1 MQTTT
6 RRRLPAV
13 LLLLAFA
20 PLIAVLGCTSGR
32 DTQQGTAVT
41 DNKSAATPSS
51 SPTAAATDAEADHAH
66 KPGAHGGLIVSIGLD
81 SYHAEAL
88 VEQGGTLKL
97 LMLGQDESRILEV
110 EKQTLKAYVKAAGS
124 ASAIPI
130 DVMPVPQDG
139 DADGS
144 TSQFVARLPEELQGK
159 ELDITIPNI
168 RIKGERFRIGF
179 TTRQE
184 QHESGHGSVPAGVAS
199 NEETQLYLTPGG
211 KYTVA
216 DIQAN
221 GNKTASQKFEGIA
234 SNHDLKPKVGDR
246 ICPVTLTKAN
256 PDFTWVIDGQKYQ
269 FCCPPCVDEYL
280 TLAKTKP
287 EELQPAD
294 SFVKK

>member
-1 MQTTT
+1 MQTKS
-6 RRRLPAV
+6 RRRLMAL

-20 PLIAVLGCTSGR
+20 PLLAVVGCGTGR
-32 DTQQGTAVT
+32 DSGSGPAST
-41 DNKSAATPSS
+41 DGKTAATPQT
-51 SPTAAATDAEADHAH
+51 SPVEPAQSEADHAH

-88 VEQGGTLKL
+88 LEQGGTLKL
-97 LMLGQDESRILEV
+97 LMLGQDESRVLEV
-110 EKQTLKAYVKAAGS
+110 EKQTLKAYVKASGS
-124 ASAIPI
+124 QSAVPV

-139 DADGS
+139 DGEDK
-144 TSQFVARLPEELQGK
+144 TSQFVAKLPDGMEGK

-168 RIKGERFRIGF
+168 RINGERFRIGF

-184 QHESGHGSVPAGVAS
+184 QQSGHGAVPTGVAS
-199 NEETQLYLTPGG
+199 AEEAQLYLTPGG

-221 GNKTASQKFEGIA
+221 GSKTASQKFEGLV

-269 FCCPPCVDEYL
+269 FCCPPCVDEFVG
-280 TLAKTKP
+280 LAKAKP
-287 EELQPAD
+287 DELQPAE